1 MKTKLLLILSVFPLL
16 WMGCIEV
23 QSKENGVYYCAGC
36 KTQRH
41 EGCEYVIYKFG
52 ASEVSITHKGN
63 CDNLI
68 HK

>member
-1 MKTKLLLILSVFPLL
+1 MSRIEKYKTKL
-16 WMGCIEV
+16 
-23 QSKENGVYYCAGC
+23 KEEQIKLTDIQDIINYD
-36 KTQRH
+36 
-41 EGCEYVIYKFG
+41 EYIIYKFG